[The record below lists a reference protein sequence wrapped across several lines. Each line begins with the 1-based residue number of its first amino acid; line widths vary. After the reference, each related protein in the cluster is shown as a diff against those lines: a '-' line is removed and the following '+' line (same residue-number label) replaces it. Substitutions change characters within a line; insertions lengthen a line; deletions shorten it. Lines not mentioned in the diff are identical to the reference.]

1 MSKYF
6 PEPKSLGKEKD
17 ELDLSKYATKTDLKN
32 ATGNDISCFVKK
44 VDLDS
49 LKPNVDKS
57 NIDKLKDFPSN
68 LNNMKSKV
76 DELDVDKLLP
86 VPVVLRKLCDAG
98 KNDVVKEMY
107 IMLR

>member
-1 MSKYF
+1 MSKNF
-6 PEPKSLGKEKD
+6 PEPISLGKEKD